1 MTSQVNR
8 ADLERHAKEAVGLAL
23 QGQWQEAVA
32 ANRSILE
39 RFPDDVETCNRLG
52 RALMEIG
59 EYAEARKTYE
69 RTLELDRFNSIAKKN
84 LNRLSLMGK
93 RAVKASARKTDARKA
108 SARKADARKVV
119 ADIFVE
125 ETGKARVVKLVSLAA
140 KEVVAKMAPGEEV
153 APYVEGQRLL
163 VKNKEGD
170 CLGEVEPKYGARLA
184 KLTKGG
190 NRYIAA
196 VHSVSDKEMKVIV
209 REVYQ
214 HPSQAGRPSFPLKDK
229 QGYRPYVRESLLRHR
244 LEDEDFAEEPD
255 ETSEAERE
263 GFSVT
268 DVYDH
273 SGSEDEGRS
282 RTG

>member
-1 MTSQVNR
+1 VTSQINR

-23 QGQWQEAVA
+23 QGQWREAVA

-59 EYAEARKTYE
+59 ELAEARKAYE
-69 RTLELDRFNSIAKKN
+69 RTLELDGFNSIAKKN
-84 LNRLSLMGK
+84 LSRLSLMGK
-93 RAVKASARKTDARKA
+93 RAAKASPRKA
-108 SARKADARKVV
+108 GARKADVHKVV

-125 ETGKARVVKLVSLAA
+125 ETGRAKVVKLVGLAA

-153 APYVEGQRLL
+153 TSYVEGQRLL

-184 KLTKGG
+184 KLSKGG

-196 VHSVSDKEMKVIV
+196 VHSLGDKEMKVIV
-209 REVYQ
+209 REIYQ

-244 LEDEDFAEEPD
+244 LEDEEFADEAD
-255 ETSEAERE
+255 ETLEAERE

-282 RTG
+282 RTE

>member
-1 MTSQVNR
+1 MTSQINR

-39 RFPDDVETCNRLG
+39 RFPEDVETYNRLG
-52 RALMEIG
+52 RALIEIG

-69 RTLELDRFNSIAKKN
+69 RTLELDGFNSIAKKN
-84 LNRLSLMGK
+84 LNRLSLIGK
-93 RAVKASARKTDARKA
+93 RAAKASARKA

-125 ETGKARVVKLVSLAA
+125 ETGRARVVKLVSLAA

-196 VHSVSDKEMKVIV
+196 VHSLSDKEMKVIV
-209 REVYQ
+209 REIYQ

-244 LEDEDFAEEPD
+244 LEDEEFADEAD
-255 ETSEAERE
+255 ETVEAERE

-282 RTG
+282 RTE

>member
-1 MTSQVNR
+1 MTSQINR
-8 ADLERHAKEAVGLAL
+8 ADLERHAKAAVGLAL

-59 EYAEARKTYE
+59 EYSEARKTYE
-69 RTLELDRFNSIAKKN
+69 RTLELDGFNSIAKKN

-93 RAVKASARKTDARKA
+93 RAAKASARKSGT
-108 SARKADARKVV
+108 RKADARKVV

-125 ETGKARVVKLVSLAA
+125 ETGRAKVVKLVSLAA
-140 KEVVAKMAPGEEV
+140 REVVAKMAPGEEV

-184 KLTKGG
+184 KLAKAG

-196 VHSVSDKEMKVIV
+196 VHSLSDKEMKVIV
-209 REVYQ
+209 RETYQ

-244 LEDEDFAEEPD
+244 LEDEEFADEAD
-255 ETSEAERE
+255 ETQEAERE

-282 RTG
+282 

>member
-1 MTSQVNR
+1 MVTSQVNR

-23 QGQWQEAVA
+23 QGEWKEAVA

-52 RALMEIG
+52 RALMEIE
-59 EYAEARKTYE
+59 EYTEARKAYE
-69 RTLELDRFNSIAKKN
+69 RTLELDAFNSIAKKN

-93 RAVKASARKTDARKA
+93 RAVKASARKA

-119 ADIFVE
+119 ADTFVE
-125 ETGKARVVKLVSLAA
+125 ETGKARVVKLVSMAA

-184 KLTKGG
+184 KLSKGG

-196 VHSVSDKEMKVIV
+196 VHSLSDKEMKVIV

-255 ETSEAERE
+255 ETLEAERE

-282 RTG
+282 RAE

>member
-1 MTSQVNR
+1 MVTSQINR
-8 ADLERHAKEAVGLAL
+8 ADLERHAKAAVGLAL

-52 RALMEIG
+52 RALTEIG

-69 RTLELDRFNSIAKKN
+69 RTLELDGFNSIAKKN

-93 RAVKASARKTDARKA
+93 RAAKASARKA

-125 ETGKARVVKLVSLAA
+125 ETGRAKVVKLVSLAA

-153 APYVEGQRLL
+153 TPYPEGQRLL

-184 KLTKGG
+184 KLAKAG

-196 VHSVSDKEMKVIV
+196 VHSLSDKEMKVIV

-244 LEDEDFAEEPD
+244 LEDEEFAEEAD
-255 ETSEAERE
+255 ETMEAERE

-273 SGSEDEGRS
+273 SGSEDEGRA
-282 RTG
+282 

>member
-1 MTSQVNR
+1 VTSQINR

-39 RFPDDVETCNRLG
+39 RFPEDVETYNRLG

-69 RTLELDRFNSIAKKN
+69 RTLELDGFNSIAKKN
-84 LNRLSLMGK
+84 LNRLSLIGK
-93 RAVKASARKTDARKA
+93 RAAKASARKA

-125 ETGKARVVKLVSLAA
+125 ETGRAKVVKLVSLAA

-196 VHSVSDKEMKVIV
+196 VHSLSDKEMKVIV
-209 REVYQ
+209 REIYQ

-244 LEDEDFAEEPD
+244 LEDEEFADEAD
-255 ETSEAERE
+255 ETVEAERE

-282 RTG
+282 RTE

>member
-1 MTSQVNR
+1 MVTSQINR

-39 RFPDDVETCNRLG
+39 RFPEDVETYNRLG

-69 RTLELDRFNSIAKKN
+69 RTLELDGFNSIAKKN
-84 LNRLSLMGK
+84 LNRLSLIGK
-93 RAVKASARKTDARKA
+93 RAAKASARKA

-125 ETGKARVVKLVSLAA
+125 ETGRAKVVKLVSLAA

-196 VHSVSDKEMKVIV
+196 VHSLSDKEMKVIV
-209 REVYQ
+209 REIYQ

-244 LEDEDFAEEPD
+244 LEDEEFADEAD
-255 ETSEAERE
+255 ETVEAERE

-282 RTG
+282 RTE

>member
-1 MTSQVNR
+1 VTSHANR
-8 ADLERHAKEAVGLAL
+8 ANLERHAKQAVDLAL
-23 QGQWQEAVA
+23 HGQWQEAVA
-32 ANRSILE
+32 ANRSMLE
-39 RFPDDVETCNRLG
+39 QFPNDVETYNRLG
-52 RALMEIG
+52 RALTEIG
-59 EYAEARKTYE
+59 EYAEAKKAYG

-84 LNRLSLMGK
+84 LSRLSLMGK
-93 RAVKASARKTDARKA
+93 RAA
-108 SARKADARKVV
+108 KADAHKVV

-125 ETGKARVVKLVSLAA
+125 ETGRARVVKLVSLAA

-153 APYVEGQRLL
+153 TPYVEGQRLL

-170 CLGEVEPKYGARLA
+170 KLGEVEPKYGARLA
-184 KLTKGG
+184 KLAKLG

-196 VHSVSDKEMKVIV
+196 VHSLGEKELKVII

-214 HPSQAGRPSFPLKDK
+214 HPSQVGRPSFPLKDR

-244 LEDEDFAEEPD
+244 LEDEEFAEEAD
-255 ETSEAERE
+255 ETGDAERE

-268 DVYDH
+268 DVYER

-282 RTG
+282 HTE

>member
-1 MTSQVNR
+1 MTSQGNR
-8 ADLERHAKEAVGLAL
+8 GDLERHAKEAVGLAL
-23 QGQWQEAVA
+23 QGQWKEAVA
-32 ANRSILE
+32 ANRVILE
-39 RFPDDVETCNRLG
+39 QFPDDVETYNRLG

-59 EYAEARKTYE
+59 EYAEAKKAYG
-69 RTLELDRFNSIAKKN
+69 RTLELDPFNSIAKKN
-84 LNRLSLMGK
+84 LNRLSLVRK
-93 RAVKASARKTDARKA
+93 RAA
-108 SARKADARKVV
+108 KADAHKVV

-153 APYVEGQRLL
+153 TPYVEGQRLL

-170 CLGEVEPKYGARLA
+170 YLGEVEAKYGARLA
-184 KLTKGG
+184 KLTKLG

-196 VHSVSDKEMKVIV
+196 IHSLGDKEMKVII

-214 HPSQAGRPSFPLKDK
+214 HPSQVGRPSFPLKDK

-244 LEDEDFAEEPD
+244 LEDEELAEEGD
-255 ETSEAERE
+255 ETLEAERE

-268 DVYDH
+268 DVYEH
-273 SGSEDEGRS
+273 SGGEDEGRS
-282 RTG
+282 RTE

>member
-1 MTSQVNR
+1 VTSQIDR
-8 ADLERHAKEAVGLAL
+8 ADLERHAKKAVGLAL
-23 QGQWQEAVA
+23 QGQWREAVA
-32 ANRSILE
+32 ANKSILE

-52 RALMEIG
+52 RALTEIG
-59 EYAEARKTYE
+59 EYSEARKTYE
-69 RTLELDRFNSIAKKN
+69 RTLELDGFNSIAKKN

-93 RAVKASARKTDARKA
+93 RAAKASARKSGT
-108 SARKADARKVV
+108 RKADVRKVV

-125 ETGKARVVKLVSLAA
+125 ETGRAKVVKLVSLAA
-140 KEVVAKMAPGEEV
+140 REVVAKMAPGEEV

-184 KLTKGG
+184 KLAKAG

-196 VHSVSDKEMKVIV
+196 VHSLSDKEMKVIV
-209 REVYQ
+209 REIYQ

-244 LEDEDFAEEPD
+244 LEDEEFAEEAD
-255 ETSEAERE
+255 ETMEAERE

-273 SGSEDEGRS
+273 SGSEDEGRA
-282 RTG
+282 

>member
-1 MTSQVNR
+1 MTSLANK

-32 ANRSILE
+32 ANRTILE
-39 RFPDDVETCNRLG
+39 RFPDDVETYNRLG
-52 RALMEIG
+52 RALVETG
-59 EYAEARKTYE
+59 EYAEAKEAYG
-69 RTLELDRFNSIAKKN
+69 RTLELDPFNSIAKKN

-93 RAVKASARKTDARKA
+93 RTA
-108 SARKADARKVV
+108 KADAHKVV
-119 ADIFVE
+119 ADTFVE
-125 ETGKARVVKLVSLAA
+125 ESGKAKVVKLVSLAA

-153 APYVEGQRLL
+153 SPYVEGQRLL

-170 CLGEVEPKYGARLA
+170 YLGEVEPKYGARLA
-184 KLTKGG
+184 KLAKLG

-196 VHSVSDKEMKVIV
+196 MHSIGDKETKVIV

-214 HPSQAGRPSFPLKDK
+214 HPSQVGRPSFPLKDK

-244 LEDEDFAEEPD
+244 LEDEDFAEEAD
-255 ETSEAERE
+255 ETMDAERE

-282 RTG
+282 RTE

>member
-1 MTSQVNR
+1 VTSQASR
-8 ADLERHAKEAVGLAL
+8 ADLERYAKEAVRLAL

-52 RALMEIG
+52 RALMEVG
-59 EYAEARKTYE
+59 DYAEARKAYE
-69 RTLELDRFNSIAKKN
+69 RTLELDAFNSIAKKN
-84 LNRLSLMGK
+84 LSRLSLMGK
-93 RAVKASARKTDARKA
+93 KRAAKAGARKT
-108 SARKADARKVV
+108 SARKADAHKVV

-125 ETGKARVVKLVSLAA
+125 ETGRARVVKLVSLAA
-140 KEVVAKMAPGEEV
+140 REVMAKMAPGEEV
-153 APYVEGQRLL
+153 TPYVEGQRLL

-184 KLTKGG
+184 KLSKGG

-196 VHSVSDKEMKVIV
+196 VHSLGDKEMKVIV
-209 REVYQ
+209 REIYQ

-244 LEDEDFAEEPD
+244 LEDEEFADEAD
-255 ETSEAERE
+255 ETLEAERE

-282 RTG
+282 RTE